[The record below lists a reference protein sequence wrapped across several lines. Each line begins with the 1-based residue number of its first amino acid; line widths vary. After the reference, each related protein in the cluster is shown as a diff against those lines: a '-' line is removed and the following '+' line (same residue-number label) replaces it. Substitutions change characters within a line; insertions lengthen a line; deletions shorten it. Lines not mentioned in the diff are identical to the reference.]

1 MLVSIKE
8 CFFSENNCFIYNINC
23 IFEGDNKID
32 C

>member
-1 MLVSIKE
+1 MFVSIKE
-8 CFFSENNCFIYNINC
+8 CFFSEIICFIYNTNC

>member
-1 MLVSIKE
+1 MFVSIKE
-8 CFFSENNCFIYNINC
+8 CFSEISCFIYNINC

>member
-1 MLVSIKE
+1 MFVSIKE
-8 CFFSENNCFIYNINC
+8 RFFSEISCFIYNINC